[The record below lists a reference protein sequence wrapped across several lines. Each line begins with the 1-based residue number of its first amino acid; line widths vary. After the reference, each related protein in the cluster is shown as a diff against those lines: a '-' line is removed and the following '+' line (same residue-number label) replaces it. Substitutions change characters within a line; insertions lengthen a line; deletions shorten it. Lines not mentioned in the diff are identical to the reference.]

1 MTRRWFSK
9 LITAA
14 PIAAPL
20 AAKTVAEDINCG
32 VLDTSNLVGRAGTA
46 VQGFPCPPVP
56 PDLFPGSMEFR
67 STSKSA
73 HYKWLE
79 KTAKQLKD
87 ENTWGK
93 RYQHIKQHDNRVAL
107 NYGTSVERNRKT
119 FTLKFNSNIPKWQ
132 RDTKV
137 KLWNL
142 RRKTTLAEE
151 WESAKT
157 EIMEACSIEVL

>member
-20 AAKTVAEDINCG
+20 ASKVVAENINCG
-32 VLDTSNLVGRAGTA
+32 VLDTKQFYG
-46 VQGFPCPPVP
+46 PPLSGMLSKSVP
-56 PDLFPGSMEFR
+56 PDLFPGPMEFR

-157 EIMEACSIEVL
+157 EIMEACSIEL